1 MKRIGI
7 VLRDD
12 YNINKKSV
20 KVLNNEIVDYL
31 NYDDISLIGIV
42 VNFYNDSKKEFNKI
56 KNIIDLCDG
65 IVMQGG
71 DDVLDIDKEIVKYIY
86 EKDIPILGICLGM
99 QTMAITFNGN
109 LIVNKLWHHKKEDT
123 YVHYVNIDKNSKF
136 YSIVKKEKF
145 LVNSRHKDYVETTSL
160 DIVGFSD
167 DNIIEV
173 IEDKNKKFF
182 IGIQW
187 HPESI
192 KNDLISKLLIE
203 EFIKTIKSY

>member
-1 MKRIGI
+1 MKKIGI

-12 YNINKKSV
+12 YNISKKSV
-20 KVLNNEIVDYL
+20 KVLNNEIVAYL

-42 VNFYNDSKKEFNKI
+42 VDFNNDSKKEFDKI
-56 KNIIDLCDG
+56 KNILDLCDG

-99 QTMAITFNGN
+99 QTMALTFNGN
-109 LIVNKLWHHKKEDT
+109 LISNRLWHHKKDNT
-123 YVHYVNIDKNSKF
+123 YVHYVNIDKKSKF
-136 YSIVKKEKF
+136 YSIIKQERF
-145 LVNSRHKDYVETTSL
+145 LVNSRHKDYIEKTSL
-160 DIVGFSD
+160 DIVGVSD

-173 IEDKNKKFF
+173 VEAKNKKFF
-182 IGIQW
+182 IGAQW

-192 KNDLISKLLIE
+192 KDDLVSKLLIE